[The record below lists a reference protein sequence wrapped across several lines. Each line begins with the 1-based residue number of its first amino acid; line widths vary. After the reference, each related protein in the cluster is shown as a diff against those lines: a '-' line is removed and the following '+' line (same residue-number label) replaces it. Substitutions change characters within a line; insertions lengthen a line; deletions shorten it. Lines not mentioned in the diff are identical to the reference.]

1 MTYVKCTSRQPIPA
15 TLVRPLIAVAST
27 AFAHCSFGV
36 PASIRHSSVP
46 IILVWKSF
54 RKKCRLREQVATCQI
69 VAKEANNLSKEGDT
83 FPNRP
88 KCKSKYDNQR
98 QSTQSGNH
106 VDLSNKSESARSKTP
121 THLRI
126 PFFRDAGQGL
136 QRNPPSLLA
145 HAICDKPQTDDRWWP
160 LVGSGLALAIF
171 QTSANCFDRSLPN
184 RSPGGEWWFE
194 LDSQSW
200 DSSWMRNW

>member
-1 MTYVKCTSRQPIPA
+1 MLSAHLQPIPA

-46 IILVWKSF
+46 IILVWKTF
-54 RKKCRLREQVATCQI
+54 RKTCRLREQVATCQI

-88 KCKSKYDNQR
+88 NCSSKYDNQR

-106 VDLSNKSESARSKTP
+106 VDLLNKSESARSKTP
-121 THLRI
+121 HTCVFPSSEMQDKVFSAIRRAWPMPFVTSPTQLTAGWLRPRPGNLSNI
-126 PFFRDAGQGL
+126 CKLLRSQ
-136 QRNPPSLLA
+136 PS
-145 HAICDKPQTDDRWWP
+145 KPK
-160 LVGSGLALAIF
+160 S
-171 QTSANCFDRSLPN
+171 
-184 RSPGGEWWFE
+184 GGEWYVE
-194 LDSQSW
+194 LIHTS
-200 DSSWMRNW
+200 

>member
-88 KCKSKYDNQR
+88 NCASKYDNQQ

-106 VDLSNKSESARSKTP
+106 VDLLNKSESARSKTP
-121 THLRI
+121 THLCI

-145 HAICDKPQTDDRWWP
+145 
-160 LVGSGLALAIF
+160 
-171 QTSANCFDRSLPN
+171 ANL
-184 RSPGGEWWFE
+184 
-194 LDSQSW
+194 
-200 DSSWMRNW
+200 

>member
-88 KCKSKYDNQR
+88 NCSSKYDNQR

-106 VDLSNKSESARSKTP
+106 VDLLNKSESARSKTHTP
-121 THLRI
+121 VYSL
-126 PFFRDAGQGL
+126 L
-136 QRNPPSLLA
+136 QRCRTRS
-145 HAICDKPQTDDRWWP
+145 
-160 LVGSGLALAIF
+160 
-171 QTSANCFDRSLPN
+171 SAQSAE
-184 RSPGGEWWFE
+184 PGPCH
-194 LDSQSW
+194 L
-200 DSSWMRNW
+200 